1 MDDAPLSPSDARTLR
16 YLRGLVSLLTA
27 VMVLGMI
34 TLVVVFVM
42 RFPDGNAAAPGGLVP
57 PHELALPPGAT
68 VAAVTRMPD
77 AWVVVTVA
85 GDIYFFAAGGGAPI
99 RHIPP
104 QK

>member
-1 MDDAPLSPSDARTLR
+1 MEDAPLSPADARTLR

-34 TLVVVFVM
+34 TLVAVFVM
-42 RFPDGNAAAPGGLVP
+42 RFPDGKAAAQKGLVP
-57 PHELALPPGAT
+57 PQELALPPGT
-68 VAAVTRMPD
+68 AVTALTRTPD
-77 AWVVVTVA
+77 AWVVVTAA
-85 GDIYFFAAGGGAPI
+85 GDIYFFAAAGGAPI